1 MHNASFAAEGLDY
14 VYVAMDV
21 QPADLR
27 SAVKGAVALG
37 LRGFN
42 VTMPHKQAMTSLVDR
57 LDRAAELSGALNT
70 VVIEGSE
77 LHGHS
82 TDGTGLVEACHES
95 GVELVGR
102 RVLLL
107 GAGGVSAPI
116 ALAFDAEGIAELH
129 IVNRTHERARDLA
142 LELGRAGMRAAVE
155 AHPYGALAD
164 VASGAEVVVNA
175 TSLGMRRD
183 DPLPL
188 SVEHL
193 EEGTALCDAVYVP
206 ERDTPLVLKA
216 RERGVA
222 VVTGKQ
228 MLLYQGVQAQR
239 LFTGREPNV
248 AAMRDC
254 L

>member
-21 QPADLR
+21 RPADLS

-57 LDRAAELSGALNT
+57 LERAAELSGAVNT
-70 VVIEGSE
+70 VVIENSE

-82 TDGTGLVEACHES
+82 TDGAGLVEACRES

-102 RVLLL
+102 RVLL
-107 GAGGVSAPI
+107 GAGGVAAPV

-129 IVNRTHERARDLA
+129 IVNRTYERARQLA
-142 LELGRAGMRAAVE
+142 LKLRRVGMRATVE
-155 AHPYGALAD
+155 AHPCGALAE
-164 VASGAEVVVNA
+164 VAPEAEVVVNA
-175 TSLGMRRD
+175 TSLGMRRE

-188 SVEHL
+188 PVEHL
-193 EEGTALCDAVYVP
+193 EEGTAVCDAVYVP
-206 ERDTPLVLKA
+206 ERDTTLVVKA
-216 RERGVA
+216 RERGAA

-228 MLLYQGVQAQR
+228 MLLYQGVQSQR